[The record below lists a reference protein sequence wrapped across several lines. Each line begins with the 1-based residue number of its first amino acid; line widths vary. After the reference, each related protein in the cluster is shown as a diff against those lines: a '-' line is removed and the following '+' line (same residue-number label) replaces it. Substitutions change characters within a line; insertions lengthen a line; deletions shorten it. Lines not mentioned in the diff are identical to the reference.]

1 MVIPLAIS
9 FVALACVFG
18 GVLLGALLRPMLPD
32 HHLSAESRDVLKLRT
47 GTIATLSAL
56 VLGLLIASAKST
68 FDTTSSELK
77 QTGSK
82 IILLD
87 RTMAGYGPETR
98 EARDVLRRSV
108 TSALDRVWPEEK
120 TEQTEA
126 KALAPTAG
134 AETVQN
140 KLLQLS
146 PKNDAQRWLQSRALQ
161 VNGELAEASWL
172 LIEQRGESSLP
183 KPFLVML
190 VCWLTIIFF
199 CFGMLSPR
207 NATVIIILL
216 ICALSAASSLYLIQ
230 ELDRPYQGLIKVSS
244 GPLRNALVQLGR

>member
-1 MVIPLAIS
+1 MSAL
-9 FVALACVFG
+9 VASLIAFGCIFG
-18 GVLLGALLRPMLPD
+18 GTLLGERLRPLLPD
-32 HHLSAESRDVLKLRT
+32 HHVSAESKDVLKL
-47 GTIATLSAL
+47 GIGMIATLSAL
-56 VLGLLIASAKST
+56 VLGLLIASAKGT

-77 QTGSK
+77 QTSSK

-87 RTMAGYGPETR
+87 RTMAEYGPETK

-108 TSALDRVWPEEK
+108 TSALERVWPEEK
-120 TEQTEA
+120 TEQMEA

-146 PKNDAQRWLQSRALQ
+146 PKSDAQRWLQSRALQ
-161 VNGELAEASWL
+161 VSADVAEAGWL
-172 LIEQRGESSLP
+172 LIQQRGESSLS

-199 CFGMLSPR
+199 CFGLFSPR
-207 NATVIIILL
+207 NATVSIVLL
-216 ICALSAASSLYLIQ
+216 ICALSVASSLYLIQ
-230 ELDRPYQGLIKVSS
+230 EMDSPYQGLMKVSS
-244 GPLRNALVQLGR
+244 GPLRSALVQLGR